1 MPSLV
6 GSEMCIRD
14 RPPPNLAAP
23 AGHGKWSGD
32 AGTNHWAMEGSGP
45 GSPYLRC
52 VGDDPPGRGPS
63 APSSRGCCGESGSRP
78 SAAPSSR
85 GSLDT
90 AADCGRV
97 SGPRQQLS
105 PLHRA
110 RTNGLRGWPPVQD
123 APHQRRPRSWLPG
136 SRRHGEGHGGPAG
149 ALPLA
154 WPWPFSATSWA
165 WAWLGAA
172 GPSAATASAAT
183 QWGCL
188 PGARDHGR
196 ADGAPGQGAAGLRDW
211 KAHPPGAP
219 CGAGPAASSRPHPCR
234 HR

>member
-1 MPSLV
+1 
-6 GSEMCIRD
+6 
-14 RPPPNLAAP
+14 
-23 AGHGKWSGD
+23 
-32 AGTNHWAMEGSGP
+32 MESSGP

-52 VGDDPPGRGPS
+52 VGNDPPGRGPS

-90 AADCGRV
+90 AADCGRG

-172 GPSAATASAAT
+172 GPTAASASAAALR
-183 QWGCL
+183 GGR
-188 PGARDHGR
+188 PGDT
-196 ADGAPGQGAAGLRDW
+196 GQGRTCGASGQSTAWLPDRRAGPPCAPRD
-211 KAHPPGAP
+211 
-219 CGAGPAASSRPHPCR
+219 AGPAACCWPRSRQHGLPPHALPPGGCESP
-234 HR
+234 HVDGGPSEGHE